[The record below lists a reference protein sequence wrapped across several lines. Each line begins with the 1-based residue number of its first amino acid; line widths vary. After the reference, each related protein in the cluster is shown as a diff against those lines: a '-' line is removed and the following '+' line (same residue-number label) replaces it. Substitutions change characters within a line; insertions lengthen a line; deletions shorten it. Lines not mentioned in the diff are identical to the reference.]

1 MSGDDQSFQFP
12 PLEIH
17 EIVRQLRSIGNI
29 LTEENDFK
37 RPDPN
42 RWAKLYPQ
50 ILEALEG
57 VPYESTLQNSLHFAS
72 FEYPELYE
80 ESMPAVVLTLALSRV
95 LGSCGI
101 KNFSIADIHEPKP
114 ARLRRICSAVVNFIL
129 FKGQQCDVYRNLREE
144 TESSVKEFEHV
155 AKMNA
160 ELKMKINAIK
170 SVRSEQEPEIIRV
183 QQDIQA
189 RTVTMNEMEKVKNEK
204 KKASSEIKEA
214 VAEKQANTEKIRVM
228 TLKTKEE
235 MDRLSQKIVQ
245 SPERVREGQEN
256 MKQQLVNMKCGMD
269 KKWESLQEMEQ
280 RLETVIQGT
289 TKVDQMLKLLT
300 DLKNDKDKGSE
311 ISNEINHIVEKSQ
324 EQRMTLT
331 HLRAKK
337 DQLQQIMNGKLEKR
351 DKLDLQQQNKHQS
364 LTEAVNSLQQ
374 QKEFFRQRFDT
385 DEAQKSGIRKQEQQI
400 IDSINEE
407 YRKFERKKEVIMS
420 LYHQILERIDNNH
433 KELGSGWEALCEIMQ
448 KVTKQLDN

>member
-1 MSGDDQSFQFP
+1 M
-12 PLEIH
+12 
-17 EIVRQLRSIGNI
+17 
-29 LTEENDFK
+29 
-37 RPDPN
+37 
-42 RWAKLYPQ
+42 
-50 ILEALEG
+50 
-57 VPYESTLQNSLHFAS
+57 LQNSLNYAS
-72 FEYPELYE
+72 FEYPELSE
-80 ESMPAVVLTLALSRV
+80 ESIPAFVLSLALSRV

-101 KNFSIADIHEPKP
+101 KNFSIADIHEPKT
-114 ARLRRICSAVVNFIL
+114 ARLRRVCSAVVNFIL

-155 AKMNA
+155 VKMND

-170 SVRSEQEPEIIRV
+170 SVRAEQEPEIIRV

-189 RTVTMNEMEKVKNEK
+189 RTVTMNEMDKVKNEK
-204 KKASSEIKEA
+204 LKGISEIKEA

-269 KKWESLQEMEQ
+269 KKWESLEEMRQ

-289 TKVDQMLKLLT
+289 TTVDKMLKLLT
-300 DLKNDKDKGSE
+300 DLKNDKDKESE

-324 EQRMTLT
+324 EQRITLT
-331 HLRAKK
+331 HLRATK

-351 DKLDLQQQNKHQS
+351 DKLALQHQNKQQS

-407 YRKFERKKEVIMS
+407 YRKFERKKEIIMS

-433 KELGSGWEALCEIMQ
+433 KELGSGWEALCEVMH
-448 KVTKQLDN
+448 KVIKQLDN

>member
-1 MSGDDQSFQFP
+1 MGYIP
-12 PLEIH
+12 YMVTYNVHVPEEYIH
-17 EIVRQLRSIGNI
+17 DN
-29 LTEENDFK
+29 
-37 RPDPN
+37 PN

-50 ILEALEG
+50 ILEALTG
-57 VPYESTLQNSLHFAS
+57 VPYESMLQNSLNYAS
-72 FEYPELYE
+72 FEYPELSE
-80 ESMPAVVLTLALSRV
+80 ESIPAFVLSLALSRV

-101 KNFSIADIHEPKP
+101 KNFSIADIHEPKT
-114 ARLRRICSAVVNFIL
+114 ARLRRVCSAVVNFIL

-155 AKMNA
+155 VKMND

-170 SVRSEQEPEIIRV
+170 SVRAEQEPEIIRV

-189 RTVTMNEMEKVKNEK
+189 RTVTMNEMDKVKNEK
-204 KKASSEIKEA
+204 LKGISEIKEA

-269 KKWESLQEMEQ
+269 KKWESLEEMRQ

-289 TKVDQMLKLLT
+289 TTVDKMLKLLT
-300 DLKNDKDKGSE
+300 DLKNDKDKESE

-324 EQRMTLT
+324 EQRITLT
-331 HLRAKK
+331 HLRATK

-351 DKLDLQQQNKHQS
+351 DKLALQHQNKQQS

-407 YRKFERKKEVIMS
+407 YRKFERKKEIIMS

-433 KELGSGWEALCEIMQ
+433 KELGSGWEALCEVMH
-448 KVTKQLDN
+448 KVIKQLDN